1 MAEATAR
8 LRVVRESAPARKN
21 NLATAH
27 GRVRHYQE
35 QLEQRGLARRTIEQY
50 CNDIKHTEWW
60 CEQQGYTLRNVPAI
74 VLAQYVE
81 TRPKS
86 YATRLR
92 MRASAKAYWEIFKR
106 KNPPLWVLKTPRKPK
121 RVCRALSESDAARL
135 ATVAR
140 ERADKAGLAV
150 LLGLYQGL
158 RREEIS
164 AVAWHDFND
173 GWLSVLGKGEQPAKI
188 PLHPV
193 VADAIARAE
202 KDDPVWVFP
211 ARRFHDRTETIQG
224 GPHVGGASVWK
235 WVKAVAA
242 EAGISEITTHQL
254 RHTCLAT
261 ANDSTGD
268 LRAVQDFAR
277 HAKVDTTVGY
287 TRTTERRLR
296 AVMQS
301 LNYEPGA
308 AARHELEHGLYAKLG
323 LLSDEDLGVL
333 AQLVAELVA
342 EGSS

>member
-21 NLATAH
+21 NLATVEGRAAH
-27 GRVRHYQE
+27 FKE
-35 QLEQRGLARRTIEQY
+35 QLVQLELSRTTVRLY
-50 CNDIKHTEWW
+50 CTYTRNADWW
-60 CEQQGYTLRNVPAI
+60 CEQQGYSLRNVPTI
-74 VLAQYVE
+74 VLSQYIE
-81 TRPKS
+81 LRPKTYS
-86 YATRLR
+86 VRLLL
-92 MRASAKAYWEIFKR
+92 RASLTHYWRIFKR
-106 KNPPLWVLKTPRKPK
+106 KNPPLWLVKVPRKPK

-150 LLGLYQGL
+150 LLALYQGL

-202 KDDPVWVFP
+202 RDDPVWVFP
-211 ARRFHDRTETIQG
+211 ARQFKIDRKTEG
-224 GPHVGGASVWK
+224 GPHTTPVSIWK
-235 WVKAVAA
+235 WVKTVAA
-242 EAGISEITTHQL
+242 EAGIEEVTTHSL

-277 HAKVDTTVGY
+277 HAKVDTTAGY
-287 TRTTERRLR
+287 TRTTEKRLR

-308 AARHELEHGLYAKLG
+308 AARHEMEHSLHAKLSR
-323 LLSDEDLGVL
+323 LSDEDLGVL

-342 EGSS
+342 EASS